1 LSASGAAVAQNKRGP
16 ALCRALV
23 FAVADSLPRQALLAA
38 AACLSGLLG
47 NGAYGA
53 SAREWLLAA
62 LQSAALP
69 GLATGQLA
77 AGDAQRFAALLLAW
91 PALPRGRFDALV
103 ADFSAVARGEAAAD
117 ALLAYEL

>member
-1 LSASGAAVAQNKRGP
+1 LLISLTPRPRG
-16 ALCRALV
+16 R
-23 FAVADSLPRQALLAA
+23 RTLAA
-38 AACLSGLLG
+38 GRRPSR
-47 NGAYGA
+47 
-53 SAREWLLAA
+53 SP
-62 LQSAALP
+62 ALP